1 MSTCLKVWI
10 IDNCGVYTPLCKIK
24 VPVMRFTI
32 TTGEIIGDIIG
43 GEYNLTGNDED
54 MVIRN
59 LSNINWKLDVVC
71 R

>member
-1 MSTCLKVWI
+1 
-10 IDNCGVYTPLCKIK
+10 
-24 VPVMRFTI
+24 MRFTI

>member
-1 MSTCLKVWI
+1 MINNMKKTVLFGIGLVN
-10 IDNCGVYTPLCKIK
+10 DNEATD

>member
-1 MSTCLKVWI
+1 MKKTVLFGIGLVN
-10 IDNCGVYTPLCKIK
+10 DNEATD